1 MGRIGSPRSTS
12 RSACKRVPSNVAPKP
27 FQSLRHATVHRIIG
41 KASQLRAGNAVY
53 SRPLLDTLQRAR
65 WCEACPEKQ
74 VGSGS
79 RYMLIFSMMSI
90 VPEIIYCFRKDNCKK
105 TELEQLRCSSNYI
118 CFYII
123 D

>member
-74 VGSGS
+74 
-79 RYMLIFSMMSI
+79 
-90 VPEIIYCFRKDNCKK
+90 DNCKK